1 MGIPAAPSSLLDAIL
16 ERAAAKSLFS
26 SLRMRLVATIFIAIA
41 PPMAFLYY
49 FHLEE
54 WAGFLVGL
62 VALAAAWY
70 GGERYIMRQLRILL
84 DTTQRLAAGDLST

>member
-1 MGIPAAPSSLLDAIL
+1 
-16 ERAAAKSLFS
+16 
-26 SLRMRLVATIFIAIA
+26 
-41 PPMAFLYY
+41 MAFLYY